1 MKKAKFL
8 TSMYYPKNTSTL
20 LKPIRLQHLR
30 AASEVLKIRGSVER
44 LDIK

>member
-1 MKKAKFL
+1 MKRVRFL
-8 TSMYYPKNTSTL
+8 AYMLYPKNTSTL
-20 LKPIRLQHLR
+20 LKPIRLQHLK

>member
-1 MKKAKFL
+1 MKRSRLLVCK
-8 TSMYYPKNTSTL
+8 YYPKNTSTL